1 MKWKAERV
9 LENADKFLLFLTEW
23 NKYWE
28 KCNYSEE
35 PGRTIWTYAGFLD
48 KKISFYS
55 NNQIIERRSPSTK
68 RRYEENYITEER
80 YSSGDVIQDD
90 GDLRAYNGV
99 VYREAP
105 SRHSGGHYRVH
116 GSERRSR
123 SRSGRR
129 ERGSDDDVE
138 VVYGKEYVVER

>member
-1 MKWKAERV
+1 MQI
-9 LENADKFLLFLTEW
+9 NFCCFLLNEINIERNAITVKNQVEQFE
-23 NKYWE
+23 
-28 KCNYSEE
+28 
-35 PGRTIWTYAGFLD
+35 FMQVLD

-80 YSSGDVIQDD
+80 YSSGDVVQDD

-123 SRSGRR
+123 SRSGRK